1 MEKQNQ
7 KIYNFSGEKP
17 RQPAAG
23 IQASPE
29 QSGGN
34 YKLFRRNTPATCRGV
49 VYDTAIVGGGASGMM
64 AAIIASQNNM
74 SVVLIEKNTELG
86 RKVLATGNGR
96 CNLTNRLTDVSR
108 YHGGNPEF
116 IKHVLKEFDQFE
128 TMKFFENLGII
139 LKEENL
145 GRIFPKSDQAS
156 TVVNALIYELQKN
169 KVEISLGIQVRK
181 IEKKDNIFKI
191 TLESTKIIEAR
202 KLIVT
207 TGGKASPQLGTSGD
221 AYFWLQNMGHTIT
234 GLYPALAP
242 IETEETWPKEIQ
254 GLKVE
259 AEVSTTVDGDII
271 YSKFGD
277 ALFTH
282 FGLSG
287 PAAMAQAGAI
297 GPNLG
302 RNIKIHLDLFPE
314 EKIEILDAKIAKIIE
329 SNGAKAIKNLL
340 AGIIPS
346 NLAPVLLS
354 VLNIDSDKKAA
365 EISKID
371 RKNISQTLK
380 NIELT
385 VTGVRPFKEAQ
396 VTHGG
401 ISLDEINQNTL
412 ESKIVPGLYLT
423 GEVLNVDGDSGGFNL
438 QWAWSSGHLAGLSS
452 SHQ

>member
-1 MEKQNQ
+1 MENKIN
-7 KIYNFSGEKP
+7 KIYD
-17 RQPAAG
+17 
-23 IQASPE
+23 I
-29 QSGGN
+29 
-34 YKLFRRNTPATCRGV
+34 
-49 VYDTAIVGGGASGMM
+49 AIVGGGASGMM
-64 AAIIASQNNM
+64 AAIIAAQNNM

-86 RKVLATGNGR
+86 RKILATGNGR

-108 YHGGNPEF
+108 YHGGDPEF
-116 IKHVLKEFDQFE
+116 IGHVLEKFDQFD
-128 TMKFFENLGII
+128 TSKFFENLGII

-156 TVVNALIYELQKN
+156 TVVNALSYELQKN
-169 KVEISLGIQVRK
+169 KVEISLGIQVRR
-181 IEKKDNIFKI
+181 IEKKDSIFKI

-202 KLIVT
+202 KLIIT
-207 TGGKASPQLGTSGD
+207 AGGKASPQLGTSGD
-221 AYFWLQNMGHTIT
+221 AYFWLQNMGHTVT

-259 AEVSTTVDGDII
+259 ANVITSVDGDII
-271 YSKFGD
+271 YTKFGD
-277 ALFTH
+277 VLFTH

-302 RNIKIHLDLFPE
+302 RNVKIHLDLFPDD
-314 EKIEILDAKIAKIIE
+314 KIDNLDLKLTKIIE
-329 SNGAKAIKNLL
+329 SNGAKAIKNVL

-354 VLNIDSDKKAA
+354 ILNIDSDRKAA

-385 VTGVRPFKEAQ
+385 VAGVRPFKEAQ

-401 ISLDEINQNTL
+401 VTLSEIDMNTM
-412 ESKIVPGLYLT
+412 ESKIVPDLYLA

-438 QWAWSSGHLAGLSS
+438 QWAWSSGHLAGQSS
-452 SHQ
+452 SN